1 VTVVGGLRIDG
12 AKEVELL
19 DDVRRLLFVEA
30 VAAHSVVAEVV
41 GVNSGCYA
49 ARIMEIEARSRGRG
63 CVS

>member
-1 VTVVGGLRIDG
+1 
-12 AKEVELL
+12 
-19 DDVRRLLFVEA
+19 LFVEA